1 MNFPVEGAK
10 YAAHGIQ
17 RGGNHAV
24 INWILGH
31 FKSSIFYNC
40 CYIQEEKVFMLEQD
54 LVTDGESPYEV
65 ALASFEDIPERI
77 EEASL
82 MLNSPQKIL
91 IIRDFY
97 NTYASRFQKRRSV
110 RSSYWLEQKWSLY
123 DDTTMWK
130 RLAKKFIEDEDSIKI
145 NYNMW
150 FSNEEYR
157 RSIST
162 NFGQFS
168 DERIQRVLHFGGGS
182 SFDCRNYDGKASEMN
197 VLKRWIIYYND
208 KEYACKIL
216 GDEEAREMNRQIF
229 GFVAPRMQL

>member
-10 YAAHGIQ
+10 YVAHGIQ

-24 INWILGH
+24 INWILSH

-40 CYIQEEKVFMLEQD
+40 CHIQEEKVFIHEQD
-54 LVTDGESPYEV
+54 LVTNGESPYEV
-65 ALASFEDIPERI
+65 ALASFEDMPDRI
-77 EEASL
+77 EEASRL
-82 MLNSPQKIL
+82 LKSPQKIL

-97 NTYASRFQKRRSV
+97 NTYASRFEKRRSV
-110 RSSYWLEQKWSLY
+110 RSSYWLVQKWSLY

-130 RLAKKFIEDEDSIKI
+130 RLAKKFIEDDDSIKI

-150 FSNEEYR
+150 FSSKEYR

-168 DERIQRVLHFGGGS
+168 DESMQRVLHFGGGS
-182 SFDCRNYDGKASEMN
+182 SFDYRNYDGKASEMR
-197 VLKRWIIYYND
+197 VLKRWIKYYND
-208 KEYACKIL
+208 KEYAIKIIK
-216 GDEEAREMNRQIF
+216 DEEAREMNRQIF
-229 GFVAPRMQL
+229 GFSAPRMQL